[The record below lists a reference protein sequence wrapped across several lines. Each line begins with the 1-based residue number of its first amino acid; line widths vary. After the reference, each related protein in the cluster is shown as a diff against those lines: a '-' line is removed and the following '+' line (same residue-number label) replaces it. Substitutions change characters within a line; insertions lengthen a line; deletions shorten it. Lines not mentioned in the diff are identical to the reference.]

1 MKNTAF
7 LCGVFRLHLFWRH
20 RLVHLSDQN
29 YKKYQAILRFK
40 HQILEADKILTSK
53 STQNKDID
61 EFGEIVTKSIT
72 HVQKHLTSEEIDS
85 MAVQYQS
92 GKTLLVL
99 AKEYGCHRD
108 TVSKA
113 LKNTGYK
120 FEEGARDH
128 LDREDYK
135 GQRPAYW
142 G

>member
-1 MKNTAF
+1 M
-7 LCGVFRLHLFWRH
+7 VR
-20 RLVHLSDQN
+20 LSDQN

-40 HQILEADKILTSK
+40 HQILEDGKILTSK

-113 LKNTGYK
+113 LKKHGVQIRRGG
-120 FEEGARDH
+120 E
-128 LDREDYK
+128 
-135 GQRPAYW
+135 RPPR
-142 G
+142 